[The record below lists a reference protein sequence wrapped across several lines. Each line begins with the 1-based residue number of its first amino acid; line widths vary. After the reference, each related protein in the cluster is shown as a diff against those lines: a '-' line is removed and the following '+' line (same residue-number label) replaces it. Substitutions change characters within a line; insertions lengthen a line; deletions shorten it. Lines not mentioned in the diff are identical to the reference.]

1 MIIGKS
7 LTAFGGG
14 GLKPEIRV
22 TAKAGALLNLYY
34 KGSSI
39 ILQSYQLGAEETQ
52 HTFVVS
58 VSETAYVVDDETNG
72 ENVEVL
78 VDAVAVFNVEVV
90 YNRVL
95 NGDFASGYDN
105 WTFVGTG
112 SSTSYWYKSLIPYGS
127 KNYLRLGIDLNQTYS
142 AQQTVNFTGATTL
155 GFTANIVQGSS
166 ICSFLV
172 YVGSNVI
179 YNATYGTTVGAKE
192 FLVSYSGNQTLKFM
206 AKKTG
211 GSGNALRVDIT
222 DIYVR

>member
-1 MIIGKS
+1 MIVVGDGIVLGAS
-7 LTAFGGG
+7 GGSASIVVTAPTGSTVTCTTPAGIVLTAAEVGGTWTFAK
-14 GLKPEIRV
+14 LKNYGTYTI
-22 TAKAGALLNLYY
+22 TATYGAST
-34 KGSSI
+34 K
-39 ILQSYQLGAEETQ
+39 TQ
-52 HTFVVS
+52 
-58 VSETAYVVDDETNG
+58 
-72 ENVEVL
+72 EVL
-78 VDAVAVFNVEVV
+78 VDAVAVFDVSIN
-90 YNRVL
+90 YNKVK
-95 NGDFASGYDN
+95 NGNFASGYDN
-105 WTFVGTG
+105 QTFVGTG

-192 FLVSYSGNQTLKFM
+192 FLASYSGNQTLKFM